1 MISIKYQYEDSE
13 ELNICEQASNSFLL
27 FNQTTQS
34 QETNATISKTIKK
47 KTHSRR
53 KCYIYGDKDRSSALY
68 KYIKEKQRSY
78 LDLNSK
84 AYNST
89 FTPEEDRI
97 LLLLVKKLGPKF
109 QKITKYFPGKT
120 MNMLKNRY
128 YKSLK
133 NSEASIIPL
142 NNKYQKFVFQI
153 QSKPNNQ
160 RIQTLINGH
169 IECIQQI
176 LNQTEKIKLIK
187 IKSLK
192 IKRVFI
198 YLYLQ
203 NNFIVKIIGMS
214 LNYIIHQIIVL

>member
-133 NSEASIIPL
+133 NSEASIIPKEIEEEL
-142 NNKYQKFVFQI
+142 VVKNKYKRIMGKKIIKVW
-153 QSKPNNQ
+153 PEEQ
-160 RIQTLINGH
+160 RISGIIDKSELFS
-169 IECIQQI
+169 EAKERIQVLFQGF
-176 LNQTEKIKLIK
+176 T
-187 IKSLK
+187 
-192 IKRVFI
+192 
-198 YLYLQ
+198 
-203 NNFIVKIIGMS
+203 
-214 LNYIIHQIIVL
+214 QIITNLMKNK